1 MGLKHMVIKEMI
13 HLRRDRRL
21 LFLLLAMPLFQLV
34 IFGYA
39 AVLDVKEIPLAVC
52 DQDLSQKSRDLIERF
67 LASGYFVIS
76 SESTDPRDME
86 RALDSSKAKVAIL
99 IPNGYGKRVW
109 KMRRAEV
116 QVLIDGSDPTIARVA
131 RNYVSQII
139 QISSMKEVERRMG
152 ILKAMG
158 MPIRMPEVDLEARIW
173 FNQEMKSVNYM
184 IPGIIGVILMVI
196 VMVPTSV
203 SIVRERERGTME
215 FLISSPLKPYEIII
229 GKLVPYILV
238 GLVDVLIVIFAGRFL
253 FGVPMKGNFLLLFLL
268 SGLLVLAASGIGI
281 FVSTISSTIPQAMI
295 TLASLF
301 IFPSILLSGFIF
313 PIEAMPTPLR
323 LLSYLVPLKY
333 FLIISRS
340 IFLKGAGINLLWDEA
355 LVLSA
360 FGVGIFWM
368 SVLRFRKKI

>member
-1 MGLKHMVIKEMI
+1 MI

-52 DQDLSQKSRDLIERF
+52 DQDISQKSRDLVERF
-67 LASGYFVIS
+67 LASGYFRTS
-76 SESTDPRDME
+76 LESADPRDIE

-99 IPNGYGKRVW
+99 IPDGYEKKIW
-109 KMRRAEV
+109 KMRKAEV

-131 RNYVSQII
+131 KNYVSQII
-139 QISSMKEVERRMG
+139 QISSMKEIERRMG

-158 MPIRMPEVDLEARIW
+158 IPIRMPEVDLEARVW
-173 FNQEMKSVNYM
+173 YNQEMKSVNYM
-184 IPGIIGVILMVI
+184 IPGLICVILMVI

-295 TLASLF
+295 TLSSLF